1 MPSKIFSYVM
11 KLRFV
16 TDERKNGD
24 IEALADVRRALKN
37 YIPPS
42 RQILQDCLDLVALL
56 RLSHIHR
63 LILHLGEAQVVNKP
77 KSEYINT

>member
-1 MPSKIFSYVM
+1 M
-11 KLRFV
+11 KFFDKVSSDLDR
-16 TDERKNGD
+16 ERK
-24 IEALADVRRALKN
+24 IKKFLWRVHKKN
-37 YIPPS
+37 YIPLS